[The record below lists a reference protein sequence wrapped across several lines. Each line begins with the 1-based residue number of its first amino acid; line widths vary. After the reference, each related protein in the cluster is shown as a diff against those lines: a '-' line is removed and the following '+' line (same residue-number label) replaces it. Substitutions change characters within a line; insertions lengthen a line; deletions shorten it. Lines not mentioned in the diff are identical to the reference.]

1 MSNRNNVMISAT
13 PLQAMYAAVR
23 YWEEVIEFINNN
35 RSRKRTFIMTTMFR
49 FTVEQDKENK
59 EYMLLN
65 IHGQMMTDP

>member
-1 MSNRNNVMISAT
+1 MISAT

-23 YWEEVIEFINNN
+23 YWEEVIEVINNN
-35 RSRKRTFIMTTMFR
+35 RSRKKTFIMTTMFR

-65 IHGQMMTDP
+65 THGQMMTDP